1 MTIIIVYINL
11 TIFRTME
18 GIPSIYWMILIGVFV
33 GFVCF
38 VLYQLAMLLKDSRGV
53 VSEGKKMII
62 DAQETLKIVNGIV
75 ADVNEMV
82 STVKGTVYQVNS
94 AVLVPLR
101 KITTVMGIASGFL
114 EGVKSKGR
122 K

>member
-1 MTIIIVYINL
+1 
-11 TIFRTME
+11 ME